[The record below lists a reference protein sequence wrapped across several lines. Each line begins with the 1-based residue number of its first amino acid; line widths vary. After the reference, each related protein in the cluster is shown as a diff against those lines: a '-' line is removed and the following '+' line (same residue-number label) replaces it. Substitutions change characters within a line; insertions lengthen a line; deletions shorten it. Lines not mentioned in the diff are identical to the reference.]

1 MPTAKE
7 NKTNKVFCLNGIKKN
22 LKSYNKASKIVLV
35 LGIILITTSIASYF
49 YHKNIIQNKVYEVRL
64 VLDL

>member
-7 NKTNKVFCLNGIKKN
+7 NTINRVFWLNGIKKN
-22 LKSYNKASKIVLV
+22 SKSCNKASKIVLV

-49 YHKNIIQNKVYEVRL
+49 YHKKILQKKVYEV
-64 VLDL
+64 